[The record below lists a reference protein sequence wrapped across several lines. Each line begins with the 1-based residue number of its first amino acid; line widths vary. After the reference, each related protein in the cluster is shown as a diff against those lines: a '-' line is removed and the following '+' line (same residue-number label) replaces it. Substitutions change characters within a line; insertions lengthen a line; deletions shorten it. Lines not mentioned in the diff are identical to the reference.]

1 MSTQNVTH
9 ELVHTGNKPYA
20 CSKCDKVFL
29 HKSKLHTHELF
40 HTGKKPHACSK
51 CDKGINKS
59 IKLKRISAPKY
70 VLQNSGLPLSSGQ
83 FPGDQKV
90 HYCEGPLYCA
100 FTGQWK
106 VLCLIYEPILIVNLI
121 KLSELSTLQIKI

>member
-9 ELVHTGNKPYA
+9 VLVHTRNKPHA

-29 HKSKLHTHELF
+29 HKSKLHKHELF

-51 CDKGINKS
+51 CDKGDKS
-59 IKLKRISAPKY
+59 IKLKRISVPKY

-90 HYCEGPLYCA
+90 HYCEGRLYMNA
-100 FTGQWK
+100 SLTSK
-106 VLCLIYEPILIVNLI
+106 LLKIV
-121 KLSELSTLQIKI
+121 

>member
-9 ELVHTGNKPYA
+9 VLVHTRNKPHA
-20 CSKCDKVFL
+20 CSKCDKAFL
-29 HKSKLHTHELF
+29 NKSKLHTHELF

-51 CDKGINKS
+51 CDKGDES

-90 HYCEGPLYCA
+90 HYCEGPLYSG
-100 FTGQWK
+100 FF
-106 VLCLIYEPILIVNLI
+106 EEILTIQGGDL
-121 KLSELSTLQIKI
+121 ELHKINSKYSGPSQ